1 MGTSR
6 SLIFI
11 PGNNQ
16 RFLEKSKTVGSDIIC
31 FDLEDSV
38 PFEEKETAR
47 NLVSKTIND
56 IGKSDGSHGKA
67 VVSVRINA
75 PDSELAANDLKK
87 IILDGI
93 DAIVIPKVET
103 DCQIVRIS
111 NIIKTLEKENDIP
124 NDFIK
129 LIPSIESALGVVN
142 AYSIAKSDPRVSSLV
157 FGIFDFLH
165 NMKIDGNDD
174 EVLTGY
180 LYGRAKVP
188 VDARAAGVDSI
199 DSIWQNIDDM
209 DGLERDL
216 VFGKKLGYTGKC
228 IIHPSQINLAHKVFA
243 PSLQDIQWAKKVVSI
258 LDESMMDGKTKG
270 TTAATTKIGAVNLE
284 GKMIDAVHYKQ
295 AKRILESVNS

>member
-16 RFLEKSKTVGSDIIC
+16 RFLEKSKTINSDIIC

-47 NLVSKTIND
+47 NLVSKTIHD
-56 IGKSDGSHGKA
+56 IGKSNEPHGKA

-75 PDSELAANDLKK
+75 PGSELAANDLKK
-87 IILDGI
+87 IILDGV

-103 DCQIVRIS
+103 DHQIVNIS
-111 NIIKTLEKENDIP
+111 NIIKTLEKENNIP

-165 NMKIDGNDD
+165 DMKIDSNND

-199 DSIWQNIDDM
+199 DSIWQNINDM

-216 VFGKKLGYTGKC
+216 FFGKKLGYTGKC
-228 IIHPSQINLAHKVFA
+228 IIHPSQLNLTHKVFA
-243 PSLQDIQWAKKVVSI
+243 PSQQDIQWAKKVVSI
-258 LDESMMDGKTKG
+258 LDESLGEKTKG
-270 TTAATTKIGAVNLE
+270 TTTTTKMGAVNLE
-284 GKMIDAVHYKQ
+284 GKMVDAVHYKQ

>member
-16 RFLEKSKTVGSDIIC
+16 RFLEKSKTINSDIIC

-47 NLVSKTIND
+47 SLVGKTIND
-56 IGKSDGSHGKA
+56 IGKSDGSHGKT
-67 VVSVRINA
+67 VVSARINA

-87 IILDGI
+87 IVLDGI

-111 NIIKTLEKENDIP
+111 DIIKTLEKENDIP
-124 NDFIK
+124 NDSIK

-157 FGIFDFLH
+157 FGVFDYLH
-165 NMKIDGNDD
+165 DMKIDSNDD

-199 DSIWQNIDDM
+199 DSIWQNINDM

-243 PSLQDIQWAKKVVSI
+243 PSQQDIQWAKKVVSI

-270 TTAATTKIGAVNLE
+270 TTATTKIGAVNLE

-295 AKRILESVNS
+295 AKRILESVNP

>member
-1 MGTSR
+1 VGTSR

-16 RFLEKSKTVGSDIIC
+16 RFLAKSKTIDSDIIC

-38 PFEEKETAR
+38 PLEEKETAR
-47 NLVSKTIND
+47 SLVGKTIDD
-56 IGKSDGSHGKA
+56 IGKSDGSHGT

-87 IILDGI
+87 IISDGI

-103 DCQIVRIS
+103 DRQIVGIS
-111 NIIKTLEKENDIP
+111 NIIKTLEKENGIP
-124 NDFIK
+124 NDSVK

-157 FGIFDFLH
+157 FGVFDYLH
-165 NMKIDGNDD
+165 DMKIDSNDD

-199 DSIWQNIDDM
+199 DSIWQNINDM

-243 PSLQDIQWAKKVVSI
+243 PSQQDIQWAKKVVSV

-270 TTAATTKIGAVNLE
+270 ATATTKIGAVNLE

-295 AKRILESVNS
+295 AKRILESVNP

>member
-16 RFLEKSKTVGSDIIC
+16 RFLEKSKTINSDIIC

-47 NLVSKTIND
+47 SLVAKTIND
-56 IGKSDGSHGKA
+56 IGKSDGSLGKT
-67 VVSVRINA
+67 VVSVRINS

-111 NIIKTLEKENDIP
+111 NIIKTLEKENGIP
-124 NDFIK
+124 NDSIQ

-142 AYSIAKSDPRVSSLV
+142 AYSIAKSDPRISSLV
-157 FGIFDFLH
+157 FGVFDYLH
-165 NMKIDGNDD
+165 DMKIDSNDD

-199 DSIWQNIDDM
+199 DSIWQNINDV

-243 PSLQDIQWAKKVVSI
+243 PSQQDIQWAKKVVSI

-270 TTAATTKIGAVNLE
+270 ATATTKIGAVNLE

-295 AKRILESVNS
+295 AKRILESANP